1 MSDFLVTMAAG
12 SRARSA
18 AAQVRTPRGA
28 LEEEVAALAPAPQ
41 VDWDPTFSLIAEI
54 KARSPALGALA
65 NTGTLDRAA
74 LARAYAGAGA
84 SAVSVLTE
92 PDRFDGT
99 LGHLGE
105 VTAALGRAAPAMR
118 KDFLV
123 DTYQILEARV
133 AGAGGVLLIAAMLD
147 DTALSA
153 MLAVAGELGLFVLLE
168 CFDADDVRRSTA
180 LAEAPAGQTLRE
192 RGQLLLGINTRNL
205 RTLAVDGD
213 RLATLAPLLPAALPA
228 VAESGLTAPADAA
241 RVVELGYQVA
251 LVGTAL
257 MQSADPGATVAQFL
271 RAGRGR

>member
-18 AAQVRTPRGA
+18 SAQARTPLGA
-28 LEEEVAALAPAPQ
+28 LEAELAALAPVPQ
-41 VDWDPTFSLIAEI
+41 VDWHPTFSLIAEI

-65 NTGTLDRAA
+65 DTDTLDRAV
-74 LARAYAGAGA
+74 LATAYAGAGA

-99 LGHLGE
+99 LEHLGE

-123 DTYQILEARV
+123 DSYQVLEARV
-133 AGAGGVLLIAAMLD
+133 AGAGGVLLIAAMLSD
-147 DTALSA
+147 AALSE

-168 CFDADDVRRSTA
+168 CFDAEDVARSTA
-180 LAEAPAGQTLRE
+180 LADAPCAHELRE
-192 RGQLLLGINTRNL
+192 QDQLLLGINTRNL

-213 RLATLAPLLPAALPA
+213 RLATLAPLLPATLPA
-228 VAESGLTAPADAA
+228 VAESGLASPADAA
-241 RVVELGYQVA
+241 RVVELGYRVA

-257 MQSADPGATVAQFL
+257 MQSADPAATVTEFL
-271 RAGRGR
+271 QSGRGQ